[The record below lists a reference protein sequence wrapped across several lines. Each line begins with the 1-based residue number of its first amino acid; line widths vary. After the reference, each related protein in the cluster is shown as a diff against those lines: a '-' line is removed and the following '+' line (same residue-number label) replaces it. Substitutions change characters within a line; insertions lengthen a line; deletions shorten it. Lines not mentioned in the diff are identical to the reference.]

1 MDDGG
6 AAGFRILRTGAEGF
20 AAMLEA
26 IAAARRSVR
35 LETYIF
41 SDSAVGRRIRGVLVE
56 ARGRGADVRVL
67 VDAFG
72 SMDLAEGFWAPLR
85 EAGGHV
91 RWFNPLSLRRWAY
104 RDHRKVLVC
113 DERVAIIGGFN
124 IAEEYDGDGVDA
136 GWRDLGLELSGP
148 PALGLARSFDRMMSM
163 AGFRHKRLQRLRRAR
178 DRSASGVNWR
188 VLSSGPGCRHGEIKR
203 VLAQDLRGAARV
215 RIMSA
220 YFLPTWR
227 LRREMRRVARR
238 GGRVQLILAGRTD
251 VPLSLLASRRL
262 YRSLL
267 RSGVEIYEYQPQ
279 ILHAKLVVIDDA
291 VYAGS
296 ANLDTRSLS
305 INYEVLA
312 RVRDAG
318 LAAEAAA
325 VFDADLKH
333 CRRITRAGWR
343 RSRTW
348 WTRLRERFAYVVLA
362 KLDLLLVRWQMKSLR

>member
-1 MDDGG
+1 MHDGG
-6 AAGFRILRTGAEGF
+6 SSGFRILKTGAEGF
-20 AAMLEA
+20 VAMLAA
-26 IAAARRSVR
+26 ISSARESVR

-41 SDSAVGRRIRGVLVE
+41 SDSDVGRRMLASLVAARRRGV
-56 ARGRGADVRVL
+56 DVRVL

-72 SMDLAEGFWAPLR
+72 SIELPDRFWSPLR

-104 RDHRKVLVC
+104 RDHRKLLVC
-113 DERVAIIGGFN
+113 DGRVAIVGGFN
-124 IAEEYDGDGVDA
+124 IAPEYDGDGVTA

-148 PALGLARSFDRMMSM
+148 PAQELARSFDRMVGLADS
-163 AGFRHKRLQRLRRAR
+163 RHKRLQRLRRAR
-178 DRSASGVNWR
+178 DRLASGGSWR

-203 VLAQDLRGAARV
+203 VLAQDLARASRV
-215 RIMSA
+215 RIMSG

-227 LRREMRRVARR
+227 LRRELRRVARR

-251 VPLSLLASRRL
+251 VLLSQMASRRL

-279 ILHAKLVVIDDA
+279 VLHAKLVVIDDA

-305 INYEVLA
+305 INYEVVA

-325 VFDADLKH
+325 AFDADLHH
-333 CRRITRAGWR
+333 CRRIERAGWR

-348 WTRLRERFAYVVLA
+348 WTRIRERVAYLILA
-362 KLDLLLVRWQMKSLR
+362 KLDLLLVRWQLKSLR